1 MVVFFLLFGST
12 GSDVEGEDDGEDDG
26 LEYEEDED
34 DDEEGGHVS
43 LSAVRNKSKLFKRA
57 ISISQKKFDRSHV
70 YIWLAQ
76 RSYWVLFQFAI
87 TAMKPI

>member
-1 MVVFFLLFGST
+1 MLFVSAISLVLKMDTRIELNCCFFLLFGST

-26 LEYEEDED
+26 LEYDEDED

-57 ISISQKKFDRSHV
+57 VSIIQKKIDSSHV
-70 YIWLAQ
+70 YI
-76 RSYWVLFQFAI
+76 
-87 TAMKPI
+87 